1 MAADLNLEEELKS
14 KEFRVAIFGSARPK
28 PGDPVYQD
36 AYKLAQNIAN
46 LGVDVI
52 TGGGP
57 GLMEAASLGHKNG
70 KDVGNSHSIGINIK
84 LPFEQSVNPGVEVMD
99 EHERF
104 STRLDEFM
112 LLSNA
117 AVVMPGGIGT
127 ALELFYTWQLIQ
139 VNHICKMPLI
149 LVGDMWKD
157 LIYWVIDH
165 QLKDKYIS
173 PDDLNS
179 VICVKDGD
187 EALEIIKVAQ
197 KAFIE
202 QGPDACLNW
211 EKYGEKFNGD
221 IDESDDATTS

>member
-1 MAADLNLEEELKS
+1 MAADLNLEQELKNR
-14 KEFRVAIFGSARPK
+14 EFRVAIFGSARPK

-36 AYKLAQNIAN
+36 TYKLAKNIAS

-57 GLMEAASLGHKNG
+57 GLMEAASLGHKDG
-70 KDVGNSHSIGINIK
+70 DVRGTSQSIGINIR
-84 LPFEQSVNPGVEVMD
+84 LPFEQSINHGVEVSD

-112 LLSNA
+112 LLSTA
-117 AVVMPGGIGT
+117 AIVMPGGIGT

-149 LVGDMWKD
+149 LVGDMWKE

-165 QLKDKYIS
+165 QLKNKYIN
-173 PDDLNS
+173 PEDLNS
-179 VICVKDGD
+179 VVCVSTVE
-187 EALEIIKVAQ
+187 EAFEVVK
-197 KAFIE
+197 KAKEAF
-202 QGPDACLNW
+202 DKMDDDLCLNW
-211 EKYGEKFNGD
+211 KLYGEKFSGKL
-221 IDESDDATTS
+221 DESDV